1 MTPGMIA
8 GMAISK
14 ITVSVPE
21 GLVEYIKTQVA
32 AGEYE
37 SVSAFVTRAA
47 ERLRDFDPLDLL
59 IASMIAEN
67 GEPDGEAQRWVEQAL
82 QVARRAADSSA
93 A

>member
-1 MTPGMIA
+1 MIA